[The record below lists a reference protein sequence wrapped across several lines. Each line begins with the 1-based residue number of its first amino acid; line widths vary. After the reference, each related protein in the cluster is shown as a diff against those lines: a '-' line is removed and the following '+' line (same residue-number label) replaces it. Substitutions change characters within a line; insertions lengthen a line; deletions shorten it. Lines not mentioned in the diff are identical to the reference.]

1 MHCRY
6 CSFGCIFIIIAFWHK
21 YLDKGTPFPISHKG
35 SMWAREG
42 ECLQEQEWGKQFRI
56 GSVKETH
63 QCRKWSDRVMI
74 IRAEAGS
81 QEGSEEADE

>member
-1 MHCRY
+1 
-6 CSFGCIFIIIAFWHK
+6 
-21 YLDKGTPFPISHKG
+21 
-35 SMWAREG
+35 MWAREG